1 MLQLGTYDLKGVGDD
16 ADSHELLSVVAAVHH
31 ERVGETL
38 DDRALCL
45 PEALC
50 GVTASG
56 VGDVDWGTDLD
67 VIAVELYVS
76 RCSHGS
82 FLFWP
87 KNGSFFVRAP
97 LSNSP
102 TKSRNRDSYVKEISR
117 TSTSS

>member
-1 MLQLGTYDLKGVGDD
+1 MGDD

-50 GVTASG
+50 GITASG

-76 RCSHGS
+76 HCSGPKLALSYCDCAAVQHSNQVAEKG
-82 FLFWP
+82 FL
-87 KNGSFFVRAP
+87 RQ
-97 LSNSP
+97 
-102 TKSRNRDSYVKEISR
+102 RDIADLNLIVSL
-117 TSTSS
+117 